1 MLEQL
6 QTILSEATTEISKAN
21 TLDELNNLKV
31 SLLGKKG
38 RLTLTAAGMKDLSN
52 EERPLAGKKL
62 NETRSEITQNLEEKI
77 NSLQEIEDS
86 KKVLS
91 LDVTLPGYSTTLIGR
106 HPISQMLD
114 DSVKALRRMGFSLA
128 SGPEIETEWH
138 CFDALNTPQDHPAR
152 NESDTFYF
160 EDGNLLRTHTS
171 TIQIRTME
179 KNHPPVRII
188 APGAAYRRD
197 EIDATHL
204 SQFNQLEGLYVDQNV
219 SLADLKGTLEFL
231 LQAIFGKETPIR
243 FRPHFFP
250 FTEPSFEIDILL
262 EAEGKKAKWIE
273 IAGCGMVDPDV
284 FNQICKV
291 RDDEAYSPKKVSGFA
306 FGLGLERL
314 AMIKWG
320 ISDIRHLIEND
331 MRFLEQ
337 F

>member
-77 NSLQEIEDS
+77 NSLQEIEDN

-91 LDVTLPGYSTTLIGR
+91 LDVTLPGHSTTLIGR

-262 EAEGKKAKWIE
+262 EAEGKKVQ
-273 IAGCGMVDPDV
+273 MD
-284 FNQICKV
+284 
-291 RDDEAYSPKKVSGFA
+291 
-306 FGLGLERL
+306 
-314 AMIKWG
+314 
-320 ISDIRHLIEND
+320 
-331 MRFLEQ
+331 
-337 F
+337 

>member
-91 LDVTLPGYSTTLIGR
+91 LDVTLPGHSNTLIGR

-197 EIDATHL
+197 
-204 SQFNQLEGLYVDQNV
+204 
-219 SLADLKGTLEFL
+219 
-231 LQAIFGKETPIR
+231 
-243 FRPHFFP
+243 
-250 FTEPSFEIDILL
+250 
-262 EAEGKKAKWIE
+262 
-273 IAGCGMVDPDV
+273 
-284 FNQICKV
+284 
-291 RDDEAYSPKKVSGFA
+291 
-306 FGLGLERL
+306 
-314 AMIKWG
+314 
-320 ISDIRHLIEND
+320 
-331 MRFLEQ
+331 
-337 F
+337 